1 MSASCMLQIQYIES
15 GGGGA
20 STSAGRGKRVVEGG
34 VGACP
39 RRHSLDLTPLGLLP
53 ASQHFSSC
61 PVKAAGE
68 AILISRLNILITSDV
83 ISFIC
88 LDGGG
93 GGGVF
98 GRKCT
103 RRPFLFFKMVDS
115 GENGTRDS
123 G

>member
-1 MSASCMLQIQYIES
+1 MW
-15 GGGGA
+15 
-20 STSAGRGKRVVEGG
+20 GG

-39 RRHSLDLTPLGLLP
+39 GRHSLDLTPLGLLP

-88 LDGGG
+88 LDGEGG
-93 GGGVF
+93 GGSA
-98 GRKCT
+98 GRVVSSG
-103 RRPFLFFKMVDS
+103 RNSRGGLFFSLKWWTAAKMGPETVAEKHL
-115 GENGTRDS
+115 GALNILCRGL